1 MPISRMTAM
10 MTGGKKPYKKPK
22 PKVKGAKK

>member
-1 MPISRMTAM
+1 MPLSRMTAM

-22 PKVKGAKK
+22 PKAKGAKK